1 MLHGFQKT
9 DSVFVYSNT
18 DQPFYTGAATHTH
31 MQTDILMY
39 RIALVLALM
48 LATSLAGI
56 LTLALMERPVP
67 ELLFVLGSVSGSGLA
82 RLLIPSPWNR
92 LRRE

>member
-1 MLHGFQKT
+1 M
-9 DSVFVYSNT
+9 NT
-18 DQPFYTGAATHTH
+18 P

-48 LATSLAGI
+48 LAISLAGI
-56 LTLALMERPVP
+56 LTLTLMERPVP

-82 RLLIPSPWNR
+82 RMLIPSPLTR
-92 LRRE
+92 GPLE

>member
-1 MLHGFQKT
+1 M
-9 DSVFVYSNT
+9 NT
-18 DQPFYTGAATHTH
+18 R

-56 LTLALMERPVP
+56 FILTLMERTVP
-67 ELLFVLGSVSGSGLA
+67 ELLFMLGSVSGSGLA
-82 RLLIPSPWNR
+82 RLLIPSPLNR
-92 LRRE
+92 LRLE

>member
-1 MLHGFQKT
+1 M
-9 DSVFVYSNT
+9 NT
-18 DQPFYTGAATHTH
+18 R

-39 RIALVLALM
+39 GIALV

-82 RLLIPSPWNR
+82 RLLIPFPLNR
-92 LRRE
+92 LPLDQPDERLQPL